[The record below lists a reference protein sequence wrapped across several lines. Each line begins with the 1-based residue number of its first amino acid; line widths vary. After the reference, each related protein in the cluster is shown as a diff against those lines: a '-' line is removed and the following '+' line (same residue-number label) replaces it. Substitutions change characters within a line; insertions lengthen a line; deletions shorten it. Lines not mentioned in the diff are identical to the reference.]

1 MFRFARAHASHGR
14 PLVASVVPRPSP
26 ALNRPQAVA
35 TGVRTIQRA
44 PTGNRKAR
52 PDPSLINER
61 APIKIQT
68 LTIPKRSNALFR
80 MLWKTL
86 EIPDG
91 DPDETYK
98 MYSAYLS
105 ALAQRRENKNWES
118 NFLAQTRANGAD
130 IHNLALLILDFPNMR
145 EEEKD
150 LFFHVLNTAA
160 GIGYDASALS
170 LGRTLIHNSVP
181 RTSPYSYWAP
191 QWGHMRDHV
200 DYLIKLGRDA
210 NAVVLEGMLALSHK
224 TEEKDRKALA
234 AFQRARVL
242 GDEMTYFD
250 WEAGCLTGMAEAY
263 KRLKMLKEAH
273 NTYRLLADKGYA
285 DGVYELAMT
294 APESRDYLPRL
305 TRAAVSGY
313 RKAFQPLM
321 SEHLRLSSEYRKK
334 GDEKNAEEH
343 LFWAAEYG
351 NIIKYRR
358 TVK

>member
-1 MFRFARAHASHGR
+1 MFRLARAHASHAR
-14 PLVASVVPRPSP
+14 PLMAGVLPRPSP
-26 ALNRPQAVA
+26 ALSPPPAVA
-35 TGVRTIQRA
+35 TSIRTIQRA
-44 PTGNRKAR
+44 ATGHRKAR
-52 PDPSLINER
+52 PDPNLRDER
-61 APIKIQT
+61 APIRIQT
-68 LTIPKRSNALFR
+68 VTIPKRSNALFR

-91 DPDETYK
+91 DPDQTYK
-98 MYSAYLS
+98 IYSAYLS
-105 ALAQRRENKNWES
+105 ALAQRREVKNWES
-118 NFLAQTRANGAD
+118 NFLGQTRANGTD
-130 IHNLALLILDFPNMR
+130 LHNLALLILDFPNMR

-150 LFFHVLNTAA
+150 LFFHVLNTAS

-170 LGRTLIHNSVP
+170 LGRTLIHNQVP
-181 RTSPYSYWAP
+181 TTSPYSYWAP

-210 NAVVLEGMLALSHK
+210 NAIVLEGMLALSRK
-224 TEEKDRKALA
+224 TEEYDKMALA
-234 AFQRARVL
+234 AFKRARVL

-263 KRLKMLKEAH
+263 KRLKMKHKAH
-273 NTYRLLADKGYA
+273 DTYRLLADKGYA

-294 APESRDYLPRL
+294 APKSSDYLPRL

-313 RKAFQPLM
+313 REAFQPLM
-321 SEHLRLSSEYRKK
+321 TEHLRLSDEYRKK
-334 GDEKNAEEH
+334 GDKKNAEEH

-351 NIIKYRR
+351 NILKYRR